1 MNFQDL
7 HYIENFQFYLDLA
20 IRKAEEKARL
30 LRQSIKLSSVP
41 RIIKSKRIEIEKL
54 RVIRD
59 VLSERL
65 GDIHL
70 KFPSVDN
77 LPEFYNQLMKVNLD
91 VDMLK
96 KALGSIAW
104 ARANITKIAKMYT
117 IKIKGSNNQGEVSKL
132 GSSALGRISS
142 IMSQISKFLLFVEGA
157 RKIMRN
163 FPAVKTSLFTISIA
177 GFPNVG
183 KSTLLKKITSSDPEI
198 AVYAFTTKQ
207 LNTGYSVQNNVKL
220 QFIDTPGTLAR
231 FEKMN
236 TIERQ
241 AFLAMKYASQMI
253 IYVYDIT
260 ETYPI
265 EDQDRLLGL
274 IEEIDKPIIIYISKT
289 DIIDK
294 SKVDEFIK
302 NFSKD
307 HKICLTGEELFTE
320 ILKVEKN
327 VYEE

>member
-7 HYIENFQFYLDLA
+7 HYIENSQFYLDVAL
-20 IRKAEEKARL
+20 RRSEEKARL

-54 RVIRD
+54 RIIRD
-59 VLSERL
+59 VLSEKL

-70 KFPSVDN
+70 KFPSIDN
-77 LPEFYNQLMKVNLD
+77 LPEFYNQLIKINLD
-91 VDMLK
+91 ADMLK
-96 KALGSIAW
+96 KSLGSIAW
-104 ARANITKIAKMYT
+104 ARANITKITKMYT
-117 IKIKGSNNQGEVSKL
+117 IKIKGSNNAGEVSKL
-132 GSSALGRISS
+132 GSAALGRISS
-142 IMSQISKFLLFVEGA
+142 IIRQISKFLLFVEGA

-163 FPAVKTSLFTISIA
+163 FPAIKTSLFTISIA

-198 AVYAFTTKQ
+198 AAYAFTTKQ

-253 IYVYDIT
+253 IYIYDLS
-260 ETYPI
+260 ETYSL

-274 IEEIDKPIIIYISKT
+274 IEDIDKPIIIYLSKT
-289 DIIDK
+289 DLVDK
-294 SKVDEFIK
+294 VKVDEFVK
-302 NFSKD
+302 KFSKK
-307 HKICLTGEELFTE
+307 HKICLTDKEIFAE
-320 ILKVEKN
+320 ILNVEKN